1 MEVSNVASQWTHFM
15 PHETVRIPRLIV
27 PVINPSASE
36 YRFDESD
43 TWGKKDIEVV
53 EMNKTL
59 IKTTRGTVF
68 EEKQSMKLCCCDVP
82 ESIICHFFH
91 SFLCFYDQT

>member
-1 MEVSNVASQWTHFM
+1 M

-36 YRFDESD
+36 YRFEQSD
-43 TWGKKDIEVV
+43 TWRKKDIEMV
-53 EMNKTL
+53 EMNKTT
-59 IKTTRGTVF
+59 IKTTRRTVL
-68 EEKQSMKLCCCDVP
+68 EEKLGMKLSCCDVS
-82 ESIICHFFH
+82 ESIICRFFH